1 MLQPGARK
9 GPSGRHQ
16 GQVLRVSR
24 LLRKEELRITPENDI
39 GLLLRCRVGLGWTPD
54 NLQRP
59 LQVELIENHPPCSI
73 EHTGEGTDYVRLAVA
88 GFRPEVPW

>member
-1 MLQPGARK
+1 M
-9 GPSGRHQ
+9 
-16 GQVLRVSR
+16 LRVSR

-54 NLQRP
+54 NLRRP

-88 GFRPEVPW
+88 GFQPDGPVVTS